1 MLVLA
6 LCYGGV
12 LEMSDK
18 VSTSITL
25 EAENREY
32 LDREVN
38 NRSAFI
44 NDLIEAHRQGKSDI
58 DEAIARYR
66 RQQLQSELNTV
77 ESRKEEIEN
86 ELDLIN
92 KQVQKEEARKQE
104 MLAEAKHKLSDI
116 PHSPDNP
123 AVENWAEKLDMT
135 PEELIEELGDD
146 DE

>member
-25 EAENREY
+25 EPKNREY

-44 NDLIEAHRQGKSDI
+44 NDLIEAHRQGKSEI

-66 RQQLQSELNTV
+66 REQLQSELNTV
-77 ESRKEEIEN
+77 ESRKEQIEN
-86 ELDLIN
+86 ELEIIN

-104 MLAEAKHKLSDI
+104 MLAEAKQKLSDI

-123 AVENWAEKLDMT
+123 AVENWADKLDMT
-135 PEELIEELGDD
+135 PDELIQELGDD
-146 DE
+146 NE